1 MLRRTLAFLVF
12 TALASYG
19 QVTHERLLNADK
31 EPQNW
36 LTYSGGFAS
45 QRYSLLSQITPD
57 NVKDLTLQWAFQQR
71 SIEKFETT
79 PIVVDGMMYLTQAP
93 NDIVALDAATGEIK
107 WLYNY
112 TPARDARPC
121 CGRVN
126 RGVAIAG
133 NTLYMV
139 TIDAHLVAVNARDG
153 KQLWD
158 HEVAKASAGYA
169 MTHAPLVIKDKV
181 IAGVAGAE
189 FGIRGFI
196 AAFDVAT
203 GKEAWRFYTI
213 PGKGEPGNETWA
225 GDSWKI
231 GRAHV

>member
-1 MLRRTLAFLVF
+1 M
-12 TALASYG
+12 
-19 QVTHERLLNADK
+19 
-31 EPQNW
+31 
-36 LTYSGGFAS
+36 
-45 QRYSLLSQITPD
+45 
-57 NVKDLTLQWAFQQR
+57 
-71 SIEKFETT
+71 
-79 PIVVDGMMYLTQAP
+79 
-93 NDIVALDAATGEIK
+93 
-107 WLYNY
+107 
-112 TPARDARPC
+112 
-121 CGRVN
+121 N

-196 AAFDVAT
+196 AAFKAEN
-203 GKEAWRFYTI
+203 GALAWRRWTV
-213 PGKGEPGNETWA
+213 PRAGEPGIA
-225 GDSWKI
+225 GMADNQSLQRQRTNACLQKKGWRYI
-231 GRAHV
+231 EDE